1 MKIILILDY
10 EGLGKA
16 GDLID
21 VKPGFARNKLL
32 PNGFAL
38 RASKKNTAFI
48 EEKKRLIENSMK
60 REDASQQDLIDRLS
74 KVEITIEAQVG
85 EEEKMF
91 GSVTVSDI
99 QKSLEEK
106 DIVVDRN
113 TILLDSP
120 IKSLGIFHVKIRLSK
135 KNECDVKL
143 YVIKSQP

>member
-1 MKIILILDY
+1 MKIILISDY

-16 GDLID
+16 GELID

-38 RASKKNTAFI
+38 RASKKNIALI
-48 EEKKRLIENSMK
+48 EEKKKVVETSKK
-60 REDASQQDLIDRLS
+60 RENALLQDLLEQLS
-74 KVEITIEAQVG
+74 KTEITIEAQVG

-91 GSVTVSDI
+91 GSITSNDI

-106 DIVVDRN
+106 GVIIDRN

-120 IKSLGIFHVKIRLSK
+120 IKSLGIFHIKVRLSK
-135 KNECDVKL
+135 DHECEVKV
-143 YVIKSQP
+143 YVIKS

>member
-1 MKIILILDY
+1 MKIILISDY

-16 GDLID
+16 GELID

-38 RASKKNTAFI
+38 RASKTNIALI
-48 EEKKRLIENSMK
+48 EEKKRMIENSMK
-60 REDASQQDLIDRLS
+60 REDAWQQHLLDKLS

-91 GSVTVSDI
+91 GSVTASDI

-106 DIVVDRN
+106 GIVVDRN
-113 TILLDSP
+113 TIMLDSP
-120 IKSLGIFHVKIRLSK
+120 IKSLGIFHVKVRLSK
-135 KNECDVKL
+135 KNESDVKL
-143 YVIKSQP
+143 YVIKS

>member
-21 VKPGFARNKLL
+21 VKPGFARNKLF
-32 PNGFAL
+32 PKGFAL
-38 RASKKNTAFI
+38 RASKKNIAFI
-48 EEKKRLIENSMK
+48 EEKKRLIETNMK
-60 REDASQQDLIDRLS
+60 REDASQQGLIDRLS

-99 QKSLEEK
+99 QKVFRRK
-106 DIVVDRN
+106 
-113 TILLDSP
+113 
-120 IKSLGIFHVKIRLSK
+120 GH
-135 KNECDVKL
+135 CC
-143 YVIKSQP
+143 